1 MPRVRVTVAYDGSEF
16 HGWQFQPKYLTTQK
30 VVEDGLEKILGE
42 RVKVYASGRTDEGV
56 HAIGQ
61 VFHFDHNSTI
71 PAEKFPLAMRRVL
84 PDTVSFMSAE
94 LVDDDFNARYT
105 AKKKT
110 YLYKMY
116 FGNAPIPYE
125 RKYKLYVG
133 RSVQVEKMREACE
146 CLLGEH
152 NFTAFCSTGSSATTR
167 VRTIFDVNIEEIGN
181 ELHFRITGSGFLYN
195 MVRIIVGTLV
205 DIGKERK
212 PVEQMKIALETM
224 DRKKAGQTAL
234 ACGLYLEKV
243 EY

>member
-1 MPRVRVTVAYDGSEF
+1 MPRVCVTVAYDGSEF
-16 HGWQFQPKYLTTQK
+16 HGWQYQPKYLTVQE
-30 VVEDGLEKILGE
+30 VVEDGLAKILGE
-42 RVKVYASGRTDEGV
+42 KVKVYASGRTDEGV

-61 VFHFDHNSTI
+61 VFHFNHNSTI

-84 PDTVSFMSAE
+84 PDTVSLMKAE
-94 LVDDDFNARYT
+94 LVDDEFNARYT

-116 FGNAPIPYE
+116 FGNSPIPFE
-125 RKYKLYVG
+125 RKYKLYLG
-133 RSVQVEKMREACE
+133 RYIDVDKMREATK

-167 VRTIFDVNIEEIGN
+167 VRTIYDVSIEEVGN
-181 ELHFRITGSGFLYN
+181 EVHFRITGSGFLYN

-205 DIGKERK
+205 DIGKGRK
-212 PVEQMKIALETM
+212 PIEQMELALTSM
-224 DRKKAGQTAL
+224 DRKKAGQTAI

-243 EY
+243 DY